1 MRTNI
6 VLDPTL
12 IARAMKKAGATTM
25 RETIDIALREYV
37 SKPDYDALL
46 KLSGM
51 GAIDPD
57 YDPKA
62 GDRPAVQVAEATATY
77 RSSKPVRRRP
87 TPR

>member
-37 SKPDYDALL
+37 TKPDYDALL

-62 GDRPAVQVAEATATY
+62 GDQPAVRVSEATAKN
-77 RSSKPVRRRP
+77 RSVKAVRPRR
-87 TPR
+87 TRR